1 VFIVYDIAMTSL
13 DAQGP
18 IARGE
23 PLRESVYVR
32 IVDLIS
38 SGHYPPGAAL
48 TEASLSRAL
57 DVSRTPVRE
66 ALLRLEAEG
75 VLHSAL
81 ARGFTVRPLVRREVE
96 ELYPILASLEA
107 HAVRAAIPVPK
118 PTVDALRGTLAELE
132 RCQDPIRRWKLDTSW
147 HGAIVAAS
155 GNGHLRG
162 MITQLRT
169 NISRY
174 ELAYMREITTRD
186 EADHQH
192 RDILAA
198 VASREPDKAAKL
210 LETHWHRG
218 MQLVLEWL
226 ARTESQ

>member
-1 VFIVYDIAMTSL
+1 MTVPE
-13 DAQGP
+13 P
-18 IARGE
+18 IARAE
-23 PLRESVYVR
+23 PLREAVYAR

-75 VLHSAL
+75 VLRSAL
-81 ARGFTVRPLVRREVE
+81 ARGFTVRPLARREVE
-96 ELYPILASLEA
+96 ELYPILACLEA
-107 HAVRAAIPVPK
+107 LAVRAAIPAPK
-118 PTVDALRGTLAELE
+118 ATLTTLRGTLAELE
-132 RCQDPIRRWKLDTSW
+132 QCQDPIRRWKLDTAW
-147 HGAIVAAS
+147 HGTLAAAS
-155 GNGHLRG
+155 GNEHLVG
-162 MITQLRT
+162 MISQLRT
-169 NISRY
+169 NVSRY
-174 ELAYMREITTRD
+174 ELAYMREITARD

-198 VASREPDKAAKL
+198 VAAREPDEAAKL

-218 MQLVLEWL
+218 MHLVLEWL
-226 ARTESQ
+226 ARTQ